1 MPGTRALRAWV
12 AVFMAVFVVV
22 CGAVHAVA
30 HASQPMPVAVLEMS
44 SASDDTS
51 ADDRLNVEASN
62 CQFCGAI
69 SVPAMAVTPAKDAPT
84 ARLIGP
90 RSYDIVQ
97 SWKNSD
103 PPPPK
108 S

>member
-1 MPGTRALRAWV
+1 
-12 AVFMAVFVVV
+12 MAVFVVV
-22 CGAVHAVA
+22 CGAVHAAA

-51 ADDRLNVEASN
+51 SDNGLNVEVSN

-69 SVPAMAVTPAKDAPT
+69 AVPAMAVTPAKDAPA
-84 ARLIGP
+84 ARLIVP

-97 SWKNSD
+97 GWKNSD